1 MATATT
7 TRLDPKL
14 SAEVLQCLPTALAG
28 DERAGRRYARAW
40 RELVRAIVSD
50 RPRVPPSAPDVL
62 EHLALTAPF
71 DPGGPLRALVSVA
84 AGIIPDM
91 EPVTIPRTAP
101 VALPRS
107 LDYRRFARAVLAEL
121 SRGGSGLERLVD
133 AWGLTI
139 TDVARLFGV
148 RRQAVQQWLEE
159 GVPAARQPKLLTVLE
174 IADLLERNLRPDRTP
189 GVVRAPADAY
199 EGRSMLELI
208 AADRHQE
215 LLENVRRSFD
225 WAWTA

>member
-14 SAEVLQCLPTALAG
+14 SAEVLRWLPAALAG

-50 RPRVPPSAPDVL
+50 HPGAPPSAPDVL
-62 EHLALTAPF
+62 DHLALTVPF
-71 DPGGPLRALVSVA
+71 DPAGPLRALVSVA
-84 AGIIPDM
+84 ASIIPDM
-91 EPVTIPRTAP
+91 EPVTIPRTP
-101 VALPRS
+101 KISMPRS
-107 LDYRRFARAVLAEL
+107 VDYRRFARAVLAEL
-121 SRGGSGLERLVD
+121 SRGGSELERLVN

-159 GVPAARQPKLLTVLE
+159 GVPAARQPKLLTILE
-174 IADLLERNLRPDRTP
+174 IADLLERNLRPERIP
-189 GVVRAPADAY
+189 GVVRAPAEAY
-199 EGRSMLELI
+199 EGHSMLELI

-215 LLENVRRSFD
+215 LLESVRRSFD

>member
-14 SAEVLQCLPTALAG
+14 SAEVLRWMPAALAG
-28 DERAGRRYARAW
+28 DERAGRRYVRAW
-40 RELVRAIVSD
+40 RGLVRAIVSE
-50 RPRVPPSAPDVL
+50 RPGVPPSAPDVL
-62 EHLALTAPF
+62 DHLALTAPF
-71 DPGGPLRALVSVA
+71 DPAGPLRALVSVA
-84 AGIIPDM
+84 ARIIPGM
-91 EPVTIPRTAP
+91 EPVTIPRAAPTA
-101 VALPRS
+101 VPRS
-107 LDYRRFARAVLAEL
+107 LDYRRFARIVLAEL
-121 SRGGSGLERLVD
+121 SRTGSGLERLVH

-159 GVPAARQPKLLTVLE
+159 DVPAARQPKLLAILE
-174 IADLLERNLRPDRTP
+174 IADLLERNLLPERIP
-189 GVVRAPADAY
+189 GVVRAPAEAY
-199 EGRSMLELI
+199 EGRSMLGLI

-215 LLENVRRSFD
+215 LLESVRRSFD